1 MSADFSQ
8 LAEKVN
14 EAQAQIKGTMSK
26 GREELRAQVEQAQAI
41 AEQQADEM
49 RANNAEAKEEAATNW
64 QAMQDKWHSHIAQLH
79 QRASDKKAERDV
91 RKAELKAEA
100 AEGYAEDA
108 IGFAIAAAQEA
119 EYAVLDAA
127 LARSDANTLT
137 GAS

>member
-8 LAEKVN
+8 LTEKVN

-26 GREELRAQVEQAQAI
+26 GRDELRAQVEQAQAI

-49 RANNAEAKEEAATNW
+49 RANNTQGMEEAATNW

-79 QRASDKKAERDV
+79 QRAADKKAERDV
-91 RKAELKAEA
+91 HRAELKAEE
-100 AEGYAEDA
+100 AEGYAQDA
-108 IGFAIAAAQEA
+108 IGFAIVAAQEA

-127 LARSDANTLT
+127 LARSDADALT
-137 GAS
+137 RTS